1 MVTDE
6 EIASGAALIGAAYI
20 LSGSGGNND
29 SYSGGGLG
37 QTIREQV
44 QIIRD
49 RVKAIPTDINYD
61 TSDFIPDFDRPDWLN
76 RDGNNN
82 NGGGLFGGL
91 FDFET
96 PKLPELPTGPEL
108 FDKSSAAGQASGASI
123 GGALGSAFIGLY
135 EGAITAGARAAGRDD
150 VTYQNAFEEFGK
162 ASENTQNRIKD
173 TAENTQK
180 RITNAAAGI
189 YNASPTGQAINAI
202 KDISS
207 GDSGGGGSGGIGTAR
222 IISAATNPITGPAT
236 IAAIAAGPA
245 RDAIKSISD
254 NLKIDKN
261 NDRDKNIKWGGSAI
275 SSFLR
280 GD

>member
-1 MVTDE
+1 MVADE

-44 QIIRD
+44 QIIQE

-61 TSDFIPDFDRPDWLN
+61 TSYFIPDFDRPDWLN

-150 VTYQNAFEEFGK
+150 VTYNNAFEKFGE
-162 ASENTQNRIKD
+162 A
-173 TAENTQK
+173 AENTRK
-180 RITNAAAGI
+180 RIQETAGGL
-189 YNASPTGQAINAI
+189 YNASAAGQAIEAVKN
-202 KDISS
+202 ISS
-207 GDSGGGGSGGIGTAR
+207 GGSGGGSSGGIGTAR
-222 IISAATNPITGPAT
+222 IISAASNPITGPAT
-236 IAAIAAGPA
+236 IAATAAGPA